1 MKVAYARDIF
11 KPEAVA
17 VFRCMKDMFQRG
29 LENVVPLTN
38 FLEFFWKWFNYHD
51 VCNLIQHYKQR
62 LDMKKPFS
70 DPSDERLHELESE
83 IPDLLQQWN
92 KEKSNADL
100 SVIAQRE
107 FTGV

>member
-1 MKVAYARDIF
+1 
-11 KPEAVA
+11 
-17 VFRCMKDMFQRG
+17 
-29 LENVVPLTN
+29 LT
-38 FLEFFWKWFNYHD
+38 YG
-51 VCNLIQHYKQR
+51 
-62 LDMKKPFS
+62 
-70 DPSDERLHELESE
+70 